1 MDSPSQPMVCVFD
14 GAARADEVYRAL
26 RSLDRQLEEIKLGN
40 IAVVRKRAD
49 GQIVISETYDLKFN
63 RSVVG
68 SLPLVG
74 MLVGLIAARVGVQ
87 GVSRTM
93 AVALGG
99 AAGLLV
105 GVIISALDPGFPDET
120 LQQLG
125 EGLAADQAAMVMLVR
140 PSEEGYVREKLTGL
154 GGTLIQDTLSPE
166 TIAQLIA
173 KQQAK
178 LLKREQAERDRMADE
193 QAGDISEE
201 L

>member
-1 MDSPSQPMVCVFD
+1 MDSPFQVMVGVFD
-14 GAARADEVYRAL
+14 GAAHADEIYQAL
-26 RSLDRQLEEIKLGN
+26 RSFDKRLDEIKLEN
-40 IAVVRKRAD
+40 IAVVRKHPN
-49 GQIVISETYDLKFN
+49 GQVTMRETGDLKFN
-63 RSVVG
+63 TTLVG
-68 SLPLVG
+68 GLPLVG
-74 MLVGLIAARVGVQ
+74 MLVGLIAGRAAAPGRP
-87 GVSRTM
+87 RLM
-93 AVALGG
+93 AAALGG

-125 EGLAADQAAMVMLVR
+125 EGLAADQAAVVMLVR

-178 LLKREQAERDRMADE
+178 LLKREQADRGRSADE

>member
-1 MDSPSQPMVCVFD
+1 MDIINV
-14 GAARADEVYRAL
+14 
-26 RSLDRQLEEIKLGN
+26 LGF
-40 IAVVRKRAD
+40 V
-49 GQIVISETYDLKFN
+49 
-63 RSVVG
+63 
-68 SLPLVG
+68 
-74 MLVGLIAARVGVQ
+74 
-87 GVSRTM
+87 
-93 AVALGG
+93 
-99 AAGLLV
+99 AGLLV

-125 EGLAADQAAMVMLVR
+125 EGLAADQAAVVMLVR
-140 PSEEGYVREKLTGL
+140 PSEEGYVREKLTDL

-178 LLKREQAERDRMADE
+178 LLKREQADRARSADE

>member
-1 MDSPSQPMVCVFD
+1 MDSPLQLMVCVFD

-99 AAGLLV
+99 AAGLLA
-105 GVIISALDPGFPDET
+105 GVIISTIDLGFPDRA

-125 EGLAADQAAMVMLVR
+125 EALAADQLAIVLLVR
-140 PSEEGYVREKLTGL
+140 PSEERYVRAKLTDL
-154 GGTLIQDTLSPE
+154 GGTLIEYTMSLE
-166 TIAQLIA
+166 TIVQS
-173 KQQAK
+173 
-178 LLKREQAERDRMADE
+178 MAS
-193 QAGDISEE
+193 QKKKTIKPKPARPVG
-201 L
+201 